1 VEPAKQREALKFVTD
16 AVFVVDSFSFKPEF
30 LSNLQPDFIGW
41 GGRAPADIPGR
52 VIALQTQTLDRLLS
66 AGTARRL
73 LDLPNLLP
81 EPQRKNVISLNEL
94 YGTVQS
100 AVWSELKTGKEIDPM
115 RRSLQ
120 RAHLTRLQG
129 LLTRPGGA
137 LPADAYALA
146 RFQALRLQAELK
158 AAAGKRGLSVENKAH
173 LDEALTTLT
182 EALKATLSRG

>member
-1 VEPAKQREALKFVTD
+1 
-16 AVFVVDSFSFKPEF
+16 
-30 LSNLQPDFIGW
+30 
-41 GGRAPADIPGR
+41 
-52 VIALQTQTLDRLLS
+52 
-66 AGTARRL
+66 
-73 LDLPNLLP
+73 
-81 EPQRKNVISLNEL
+81 
-94 YGTVQS
+94 VQS

>member
-1 VEPAKQREALKFVTD
+1 
-16 AVFVVDSFSFKPEF
+16 
-30 LSNLQPDFIGW
+30 
-41 GGRAPADIPGR
+41 
-52 VIALQTQTLDRLLS
+52 
-66 AGTARRL
+66 
-73 LDLPNLLP
+73 
-81 EPQRKNVISLNEL
+81 
-94 YGTVQS
+94 
-100 AVWSELKTGKEIDPM
+100 M